1 MIYNTGV
8 PSFMTTLSPELRKAF
23 EETRYHVL
31 IQTPF
36 LLQVGQ
42 AQAALGALYRQ
53 HQTDCSCFI
62 TAFNPMG
69 ELLNKDENIERH
81 AQLGRAL
88 GAAGLAALPAV
99 AQHPANGWPAE
110 PGFLVIGLGRD
121 DAQRWAAQ
129 WEQLAVVWTSADMV
143 PQLLETKVPGW
154 MR

>member
-1 MIYNTGV
+1 
-8 PSFMTTLSPELRKAF
+8 MTTLSPELRKAF
-23 EETRYHVL
+23 EETQYHVL
-31 IQTPF
+31 HQAPF

-42 AQAALGALYRQ
+42 AQAALSALYQQ

-69 ELLNKDENIERH
+69 ELLEKDENIERH

-110 PGFLVIGLGRD
+110 PGFLVIGMGQD
-121 DAQRWAAQ
+121 DAVRWAGD
-129 WEQLAVVWTSADMV
+129 WEQLAVLWCGADTV
-143 PQLLETKVPGW
+143 AQIVESKAPGW

>member
-1 MIYNTGV
+1 
-8 PSFMTTLSPELRKAF
+8 MTTLSPELRKAF
-23 EETRYHVL
+23 EDTQYHVL
-31 IQTPF
+31 HQAPF
-36 LLQVGQ
+36 LLQLGQ
-42 AQAALGALYRQ
+42 AQAALSPLYQQ

-69 ELLNKDENIERH
+69 ELLDKDENIERH

-110 PGFLVIGLGRD
+110 PGYLVIGLGHD
-121 DAQRWAAQ
+121 DAQRWASQ

-143 PQLLETKVPGW
+143 PQLLETRVPGW